1 MNFEYQKLASAGPGD
16 TEFSRK
22 PTIAIGVPPGIVG

>member
-1 MNFEYQKLASAGPGD
+1 MNFGFQNLASAGPGD

-22 PTIAIGVPPGIVG
+22 PTMAMGVPPGIAG